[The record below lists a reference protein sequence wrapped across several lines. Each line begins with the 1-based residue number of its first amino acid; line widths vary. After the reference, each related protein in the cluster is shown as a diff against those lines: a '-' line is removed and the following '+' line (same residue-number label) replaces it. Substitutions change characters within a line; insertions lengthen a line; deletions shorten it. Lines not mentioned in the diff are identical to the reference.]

1 MSIVQRRP
9 RGETRAK
16 LLDAALDAFARHGFA
31 GASIRA
37 ITREVG
43 VRESA
48 FYAHFPSKRAVYD
61 ELFAEAGPAVVTR
74 LVAELPDEGAAEQV
88 LPALAQRILAAWAT
102 RRARAF
108 ASVAVRESFGGN
120 AESRTALLNGIDG
133 ALRALAGR
141 FAHFERLGTA
151 DPHVLAYEFIAPIV
165 MARFLFF
172 TIDASEAEMRRGEVL
187 VAAHAASFAALLG
200 ATRDRRRPSPS
211 SR

>member
-1 MSIVQRRP
+1 VLRP

-48 FYAHFPSKRAVYD
+48 FYAHFPSKQAAYD
-61 ELFAEAGPAVVTR
+61 ELFAEAGPAVVAR
-74 LVAELPDEGAAEQV
+74 LVAD
-88 LPALAQRILAAWAT
+88 LPASAPLAQTLPLLAREIVTAWET
-102 RRARAF
+102 PRARAF

-120 AESRTALLNGIDG
+120 AASRMTLLGGIED
-133 ALRALAGR
+133 ALRALSSR
-141 FAHFERLGTA
+141 FAAWHLPGP
-151 DPHVLAYEFIAPIV
+151 DVLAYEFVAPIV

-172 TIDASEAEMRRGEVL
+172 TVDASEAEMRRGEAL
-187 VAAHAASFAALLG
+187 VAAHAASFVTLLEG
-200 ATRDRRRPSPS
+200 RHRSP
-211 SR
+211 